1 MTERDL
7 TPRREPNLLYFNKF
21 DVSKSLTGMKAL
33 RRKLKKV
40 GDKKSKEKLQVLEII
55 IAEMTELKEL
65 L

>member
-1 MTERDL
+1 MSESEL
-7 TPRREPNLLYFNKF
+7 SPRREPNLFYFVKN

-33 RRKLKKV
+33 KRKLKKLDTV
-40 GDKKSKEKLQVLEII
+40 QAKDKLRKLEII